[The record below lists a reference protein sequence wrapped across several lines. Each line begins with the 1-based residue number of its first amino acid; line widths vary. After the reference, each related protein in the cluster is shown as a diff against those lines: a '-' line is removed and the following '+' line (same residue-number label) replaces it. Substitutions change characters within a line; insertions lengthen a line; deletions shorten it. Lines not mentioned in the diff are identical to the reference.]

1 MPDKST
7 IFHPTYSNQR
17 YLLRYREKWRFHRKE
32 MAQMATLNRFTPQA
46 LEQHVRT
53 HIEALVASGDL
64 ERSCCQLCELLLGEQ
79 NVD

>member
-1 MPDKST
+1 
-7 IFHPTYSNQR
+7 
-17 YLLRYREKWRFHRKE
+17 
-32 MAQMATLNRFTPQA
+32 MATLNRFTPQA

-64 ERSCCQLCELLLGEQ
+64 EMSCCQLCELLRGEQ